1 MPGGCRLF
9 NQAGDKPRRPYMFCA
24 RGARL
29 GGSSRTAPPKKYR
42 RKHAPK
48 WAISCRPTCKDAGFP
63 NTNYRLIPYPEWKWN
78 FNILSMREEVVDH
91 SA

>member
-9 NQAGDKPRRPYMFCA
+9 NQAGDKPPALHVLCPRRAP
-24 RGARL
+24 RGFF
-29 GGSSRTAPPKKYR
+29 SDIAPQKRR